1 MIKAFFLILIFENFC
16 RMILNRQI
24 IGFSE
29 SRVSKG
35 GESDEQES
43 FSYNPQQ
50 EFLSLFFL
58 LIFFFTL
65 GIIRVILIIGLLRP
79 FWRFIQCASSSQKLD
94 CCIFF
99 WTFFLLF
106 CHMIT
111 EL

>member
-35 GESDEQES
+35 GESDEQKS

-50 EFLSLFFL
+50 EFLSLFFFFNF
-58 LIFFFTL
+58 FFFTL

-79 FWRFIQCASSSQKLD
+79 FWRFIQCASLSQKLD
-94 CCIFF
+94 SCFF
-99 WTFFLLF
+99 FGPFFSF
-106 CHMIT
+106 FAI
-111 EL
+111 